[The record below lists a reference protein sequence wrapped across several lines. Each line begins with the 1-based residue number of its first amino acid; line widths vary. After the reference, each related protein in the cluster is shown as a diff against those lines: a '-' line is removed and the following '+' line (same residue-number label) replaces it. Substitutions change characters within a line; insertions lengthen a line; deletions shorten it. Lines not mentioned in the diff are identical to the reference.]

1 MSEWNIKKSEALYG
15 INYWGANFFGV
26 NNDGHVAVKPAGA
39 NGPSLDLYNLVQ
51 DLQERGIR
59 MPILLRFPDIIKAR
73 IELLAGCFARA
84 IEEAKYGGVYRG
96 VYPIKVNQQK
106 HLVEEILEFGQF
118 HRFGLEAGSKPELL
132 ISLAQMDTPN
142 ALIICNGFKD
152 LEYIEM
158 ALISQKLGRHTFI
171 VVDRF
176 SELQMII
183 DASKRLNIRPNI
195 GFRSK
200 LNTPGSGRW
209 SETSGHKSKFGLT
222 PSEIVRGLDILRGE
236 NMLDCLQLMHFH
248 IGSQIPSIQAIKAAI
263 KEGARFFTEIHAM
276 GANLKYI
283 DVGGGLG
290 VDYDGSGRSD
300 SSTNYS
306 EQEYANDIVAVLQ
319 SICDEKKVPHP
330 DIISES
336 GRALVAH
343 STALVFDV
351 LGTNEITLKD
361 YMLANSDKESR
372 LVQDLWDI
380 YRTLNKDNV
389 NEYYN
394 DLVEKKRD
402 TLQLFTY
409 GVLSLEQRAKAEDL
423 FRAIATKMVSIGR
436 ENPELEDMRYALEQE
451 LSDSYFCN
459 FSVFQSLPDSWALD
473 QLFPIMPI
481 HRLQDRPD
489 RRAVLVDITCDSDGH
504 IDSFIDTDTGG
515 EQKFLE
521 VHTYEPGKP
530 YYLGAF
536 LTGAYQEILGDL
548 HNLFGDTDAVHVSLT
563 ETGYQIDHVVEGDD
577 IKEVL
582 AYVEYNRADLLERVR
597 KATEGSILKGT
608 ISRSEARLLLEH
620 YERGLSSYTYLT
632 EESAMPFYPHK
643 RESSNGASNHGI
655 TNQNTNGTDHP
666 IHQPELSPLQRGEL
680 EGSR

>member
-1 MSEWNIKKSEALYG
+1 MSDWTVKKSSDLYG
-15 INYWGANFFGV
+15 INYWGADFFRINTQGNV
-26 NNDGHVAVKPAGA
+26 EITPAGS
-39 NGPSLDLYNLVQ
+39 NGPGLDLHNLVL

-59 MPILLRFPDIIKAR
+59 MPILLRFPDIIKTR

-132 ISLAQMDTPN
+132 ISLAQMDTPG

-152 LEYIEM
+152 QEYIEM
-158 ALISQKLGRHTFI
+158 ALISQRLGRNTFI

-176 SELQMII
+176 SELPMII
-183 DASKRLNIRPNI
+183 AASKRLNIRPNI
-195 GFRSK
+195 GLRVK

-209 SETSGHKSKFGLT
+209 SETSGAKSKFGLT
-222 PSEIVRGLDILRGE
+222 PSEIVRGVEILRSE

-248 IGSQIPSIQAIKAAI
+248 IGSQIPSIHAIKAAM
-263 KEGARFFTEIHAM
+263 KEGARFFAEIYAM

-306 EQEYANDIVAVLQ
+306 EQEYANDIVATLQ

-343 STALVFDV
+343 STLLVFDV
-351 LGTNEITLKD
+351 LGHNENTLRD
-361 YMLANSDKESR
+361 YILVNPDKESR

-380 YRTLNKDNV
+380 YRSVSKENV

-423 FRAIATKMVSIGR
+423 FRAIATKIVNICR
-436 ENPELEDMRYALEQE
+436 ENSELEDIRYALEQE

-481 HRLQDRPD
+481 HRLQERPD
-489 RRAVLVDITCDSDGH
+489 RRAVLVDITCDSDGN
-504 IDSFIDTDTGG
+504 ITNFIDAESGG
-515 EQKFLE
+515 EQKYLE
-521 VHTYEPGKP
+521 VHTLYQGQP
-530 YYLGAF
+530 YYLCAF

-563 ETGYQIDHVVEGDD
+563 ENGYQIDHVVEGDD

-582 AYVEYNRADLLERVR
+582 QYVEYNRADLLERVR
-597 KATEGSILKGT
+597 KATESSILKGT

-632 EESAMPFYPHK
+632 EETTMPFIPQRK
-643 RESSNGASNHGI
+643 EFSQNGSNS
-655 TNQNTNGTDHP
+655 GTDQSVHN
-666 IHQPELSPLQRGEL
+666 QELQTLQR
-680 EGSR
+680 SHS

>member
-1 MSEWNIKKSEALYG
+1 MSEWNTKKSADLYG
-15 INYWGANFFGV
+15 INYWGANFFRINEQGNV
-26 NNDGHVAVKPAGA
+26 EVRPAGQS
-39 NGPSLDLYNLVQ
+39 GPGLDLHNLIQ

-59 MPILLRFPDIIKAR
+59 MPILLRFPDIIKSR
-73 IELLAGCFARA
+73 LELLTGCFARA
-84 IEEAKYGGVYRG
+84 IEEAKYTGVYRG

-106 HLVEEILEFGQF
+106 HLVEEILEYGQF

-132 ISLAQMDTPN
+132 ISLAQMDVPN

-158 ALISQKLGRHTFI
+158 ALISQKLGRQTII

-176 SELQMII
+176 SELPMII
-183 DASKRLNIRPNI
+183 HASKRLNIRPMI

-209 SETSGHKSKFGLT
+209 SETSGSKSKFGLT
-222 PSEIVRGLDILRGE
+222 PSEIVRGVELLRSE

-263 KEGARFFTEIHAM
+263 KEGARFFAEIYAM
-276 GANLKYI
+276 GANLKFI

-351 LGTNEITLKD
+351 LGHNEVTLRDFNLPSADKD
-361 YMLANSDKESR
+361 SR

-380 YRTLNKDNV
+380 YRSLSEKNL

-394 DLVEKKRD
+394 DLIEKKRD

-423 FRAIATKMVSIGR
+423 FRAIATKIVDIAKG
-436 ENPELEDMRYALEQE
+436 NPDFDEIRYNLEQE

-481 HRLQDRPD
+481 HRLNERPE

-504 IDSFIDTDTGG
+504 INNFIDTDTGG
-515 EQKFLE
+515 EQKYLE
-521 VHTYEPGKP
+521 VHTLNQGQP

-548 HNLFGDTDAVHVSLT
+548 HNLFGDTDAVHISLT
-563 ETGYQIDHVVEGDD
+563 ESGGYQIDHVVEGDD

-582 AYVEYNRADLLERVR
+582 QYVEYQRSDLLEKVR
-597 KATEGSILKGT
+597 KATESSILKGT

-632 EESAMPFYPHK
+632 EESAMPFFPQAK
-643 RESSNGASNHGI
+643 KELSNGSAANGS
-655 TNQNTNGTDHP
+655 GTDQP
-666 IHQPELSPLQRGEL
+666 VHQQELPPLQRSVFERG
-680 EGSR
+680 GGGV

>member
-1 MSEWNIKKSEALYG
+1 MSDWNTRKAADLYG
-15 INYWGANFFGV
+15 INYWGANFFRI
-26 NNDGHVAVKPAGA
+26 NDQGNVEVKPQGTT
-39 NGPSLDLYNLVQ
+39 GPGLDLNNLVQ

-73 IELLAGCFARA
+73 IELLAGCFSRA

-118 HRFGLEAGSKPELL
+118 HRMGLEAGSKPELL

-142 ALIICNGFKD
+142 ALIVCNGFKD
-152 LEYIEM
+152 QEYIEM
-158 ALISQKLGRHTFI
+158 ALIAQKLGRQTII
-171 VVDRF
+171 VVDRY
-176 SELQMII
+176 SELPMII
-183 DASKRLNIRPNI
+183 AASKRLQIRPTI
-195 GFRSK
+195 GFRAK
-200 LNTPGSGRW
+200 LSTSSSGRW
-209 SETSGHKSKFGLT
+209 AETSGSKSKFGLT
-222 PSEIVRGLDILRGE
+222 PSEIVRGVECLRGE
-236 NMLDCLQLMHFH
+236 GMLDCLQLIHFH
-248 IGSQIPSIQAIKAAI
+248 IGSQIPSIQNIKSAI
-263 KEGARFFTEIHAM
+263 KEGARFFTEIYAM
-276 GANLKYI
+276 GANLRYI

-319 SICDEKKVPHP
+319 SVCDEKKIPHP

-343 STALVFDV
+343 STALIFDV
-351 LGTNEITLKD
+351 LGSNENVLNEYT
-361 YMLANSDKESR
+361 LANAEKESR
-372 LVQDLWDI
+372 LVQDLNEI
-380 YRTLNKDNV
+380 YKSLNEKNV

-423 FRAIATKMVSIGR
+423 FRAIATKIVQISKSNSDMD
-436 ENPELEDMRYALEQE
+436 ENRYALEQE
-451 LSDSYFCN
+451 LSDTYFCN

-481 HRLQDRPD
+481 HRLNERPE
-489 RRAVLVDITCDSDGH
+489 RRAILVDLTCDSDGH
-504 IDSFIDTDTGG
+504 INSFIDTDTGG
-515 EQKFLE
+515 EQKYLE
-521 VHTYEPGKP
+521 VHDLKRGEP
-530 YYLGAF
+530 YYLAVF

-563 ETGYQIDHVVEGDD
+563 ENGYQIDHVVEGDD
-577 IKEVL
+577 VKEVL
-582 AYVEYNRADLLERVR
+582 QYVEYHRADLLEKVR
-597 KATEGSILKGT
+597 KATESSILKGT

-632 EESAMPFYPHK
+632 EESAMPFFPQK
-643 RESSNGASNHGI
+643 KELTNGATS
-655 TNQNTNGTDHP
+655 GTDNP
-666 IHQPELSPLQRGEL
+666 VHQ
-680 EGSR
+680 

>member
-1 MSEWNIKKSEALYG
+1 
-15 INYWGANFFGV
+15 
-26 NNDGHVAVKPAGA
+26 
-39 NGPSLDLYNLVQ
+39 
-51 DLQERGIR
+51 
-59 MPILLRFPDIIKAR
+59 
-73 IELLAGCFARA
+73 
-84 IEEAKYGGVYRG
+84 
-96 VYPIKVNQQK
+96 
-106 HLVEEILEFGQF
+106 
-118 HRFGLEAGSKPELL
+118 
-132 ISLAQMDTPN
+132 
-142 ALIICNGFKD
+142 
-152 LEYIEM
+152 
-158 ALISQKLGRHTFI
+158 
-171 VVDRF
+171 
-176 SELQMII
+176 MII
-183 DASKRLNIRPNI
+183 NASKRLNIRPNI
-195 GFRSK
+195 GFRAK

-209 SETSGHKSKFGLT
+209 SETSGAKSKFGLT
-222 PSEIVRGLDILRGE
+222 PSEIVKGVEVLRGE
-236 NMLDCLQLMHFH
+236 QMLDCLQLMHFH
-248 IGSQIPSIQAIKAAI
+248 IGSQIPSIHAIKAAI
-263 KEGARFFTEIHAM
+263 KEGARFFTEIYGL

-306 EQEYANDIVAVLQ
+306 EQEYANDIVSVLQ
-319 SICDEKKVPHP
+319 SICDEKKIPHP

-351 LGTNEITLKD
+351 LGTNEVTLRD
-361 YMLANSDKESR
+361 FVLQNADKESR
-372 LVQDLWDI
+372 LVQDLYDI
-380 YRTLNKDNV
+380 YKAVNKDNV

-394 DLVEKKRD
+394 DLIEKKRD

-423 FRAIATKMVSIGR
+423 FRAIATKIVDIARGSTD
-436 ENPELEDMRYALEQE
+436 LEDIRYSLEQE

-481 HRLQDRPD
+481 HRLNERPE
-489 RRAVLVDITCDSDGH
+489 RRAVIVDITCDSDGH
-504 IDSFIDTDTGG
+504 INNFIDTDTGG
-515 EQKFLE
+515 EQKYLE
-521 VHTYEPGKP
+521 VHNFNAGQP

-563 ETGYQIDHVVEGDD
+563 ENGYQIDHVVEGDD

-597 KATEGSILKGT
+597 KATEGSIQKGT

-632 EESAMPFYPHK
+632 EETTMPFIPQQKGY
-643 RESSNGASNHGI
+643 
-655 TNQNTNGTDHP
+655 TNGTGNGADHTV
-666 IHQPELSPLQRGEL
+666 HQQELSALQRSVAER
-680 EGSR
+680 GS

>member
-1 MSEWNIKKSEALYG
+1 MSEWNTRKSADLYG
-15 INYWGANFFGV
+15 INYWGANFFRI
-26 NNDGHVAVKPAGA
+26 NDEGRVEVRPGGNSG
-39 NGPSLDLYNLVQ
+39 NGTGLDLYNLVQ

-84 IEEAKYGGVYRG
+84 IDEAKYSGVYCG

-142 ALIICNGFKD
+142 ALIVCNGFKD
-152 LEYIEM
+152 QEYIEM
-158 ALISQKLGRHTFI
+158 ALISQKLGRTTII

-176 SELQMII
+176 SELNMIVA
-183 DASKRLNIRPNI
+183 ASKRLNIRPII
-195 GFRSK
+195 GFRAK

-209 SETSGHKSKFGLT
+209 SETSGAKSKFGLT
-222 PSEIVRGLDILRGE
+222 PSEIVKGVEYLRGE
-236 NMLDCLQLMHFH
+236 DMLDCLQLVHFH

-263 KEGARFFTEIHAM
+263 KEGARFFTEIYAM

-290 VDYDGSGRSD
+290 VDYDGSGKSD

-319 SICDEKKVPHP
+319 SICEEKKIPHP
-330 DIISES
+330 NIISES

-351 LGTNEITLKD
+351 LGTNEVTLKD
-361 YMLANSDKESR
+361 YNLPTADKESR

-380 YRTLNKDNV
+380 YRSLNDKNV

-394 DLVEKKRD
+394 DLIEKKRD

-409 GVLSLEQRAKAEDL
+409 GVLNLEQRAKAEDL
-423 FRAIATKMVSIGR
+423 FRAIATKIVGLAKG
-436 ENPELEDMRYALEQE
+436 NPELDDIKYALEQE

-481 HRLQDRPD
+481 HRLNERPD
-489 RRAVLVDITCDSDGH
+489 RRAVLVDITCDSDGN
-504 IDSFIDTDTGG
+504 ITNFIDTETGG
-515 EQKFLE
+515 EQKYLE
-521 VHTYEPGKP
+521 VHSLEQGQP
-530 YYLGAF
+530 YYLAAF

-563 ETGYQIDHVVEGDD
+563 ENGGYQIDHVVEGDD

-582 AYVEYNRADLLERVR
+582 QYVEYSRADLLERVR
-597 KATEGSILKGT
+597 KATESSILKGT

-632 EESAMPFYPHK
+632 EETAMPFQPHQAK
-643 RESSNGASNHGI
+643 KEFSNGA
-655 TNQNTNGTDHP
+655 TNGTDHTV
-666 IHQPELSPLQRGEL
+666 HHS
-680 EGSR
+680 

>member
-1 MSEWNIKKSEALYG
+1 MSEWNTRKSADLYG
-15 INYWGANFFGV
+15 INYWGANFFRINESGNV
-26 NNDGHVAVKPAGA
+26 ELKPAGTTSP
-39 NGPSLDLYNLVQ
+39 GLDLYSLVQ

-59 MPILLRFPDIIKAR
+59 MPILLRFPDVIKAR
-73 IELLAGCFARA
+73 LELLAGCFANA
-84 IEEAKYGGVYRG
+84 IKEANYGGIYRG

-106 HLVEEILEFGQF
+106 HLVEEILEYGKEFK
-118 HRFGLEAGSKPELL
+118 FGLEAGSKPELL
-132 ISLAQMDTPN
+132 ISLAQIDNPE

-152 LEYIEM
+152 QEFIEM
-158 ALISQKLGRHTFI
+158 ALIAKKLGRNTII
-171 VVDRF
+171 VVDRY
-176 SELQMII
+176 SELNMII
-183 DASKRLNIRPNI
+183 AASKRLNIRPQI
-195 GFRSK
+195 GFRAK
-200 LNTPGSGRW
+200 LSSSSSGRW
-209 SETSGHKSKFGLT
+209 AETSGSKSKFGLT
-222 PSEIVRGLDILRGE
+222 PSEIVRGVEVLRTE
-236 NMLDCLQLMHFH
+236 DMLDCLQLIHFH
-248 IGSQIPSIQAIKAAI
+248 IGSQIPSIQNIKGAI
-263 KEGARFFTEIHAM
+263 KEGARFFTEIYAM
-276 GANLKYI
+276 GANLRYI

-319 SICDEKKVPHP
+319 SICDERKIPHP

-351 LGTNEITLKD
+351 LGHTENKLRD
-361 YMLANSDKESR
+361 YALPQPERESR
-372 LVQDLWDI
+372 LVQDLNDI
-380 YRTLNKDNV
+380 YKSLNKENI

-402 TLQLFTY
+402 ALQLFTY

-423 FRAIATKMVSIGR
+423 FRAIATRMVSISK
-436 ENPELEDMRYALEQE
+436 ENAELEDIRYSLEQE
-451 LSDSYFCN
+451 LSDIYFCN

-481 HRLQDRPD
+481 HRLAEKPE
-489 RRAVLVDITCDSDGH
+489 RRAILVDLTCDSDGH
-504 IDSFIDTDTGG
+504 INNFIDVETGG
-515 EQKFLE
+515 QQSYLE
-521 VHTYEPGKP
+521 VHNLEPGQP
-530 YYLGAF
+530 YYLAVF

-577 IKEVL
+577 VKEVL
-582 AYVEYNRADLLERVR
+582 QYVEYHRADLLEKVR
-597 KATEGSILKGT
+597 KATETSIQKGM

-632 EESAMPFYPHK
+632 EDSVVPFYPQRK
-643 RESSNGASNHGI
+643 ELNNVA
-655 TNQNTNGTDHP
+655 TTNGPDHAV
-666 IHQPELSPLQRGEL
+666 HQ
-680 EGSR
+680 

>member
-1 MSEWNIKKSEALYG
+1 MSEWNCRKSAELYG
-15 INYWGANFFGV
+15 INYWGANFFSI
-26 NNDGHVAVKPAGA
+26 NDAGNVQLKPPGA
-39 NGPSLDLYNLVQ
+39 TGPGLDLHNLVQ

-59 MPILLRFPDIIKAR
+59 LPILLRFPDVIKAR

-84 IEEAKYGGVYRG
+84 VEEAKYTGVYRG

-132 ISLAQMDTPN
+132 ISLAQMETPN
-142 ALIICNGFKD
+142 AMIICNGFKD
-152 LEYIEM
+152 QEYIEM
-158 ALISQKLGRHTFI
+158 ALISQKLGRNTVI
-171 VVDRF
+171 VVDRY
-176 SELQMII
+176 SELPMII
-183 DASKRLNIRPNI
+183 SASRKLNIRPQI
-195 GFRSK
+195 GFRAK
-200 LNTPGSGRW
+200 LSTGGSGRW
-209 SETSGHKSKFGLT
+209 AETSGSKSKFGLT
-222 PSEIVRGLDILRGE
+222 PSEIVRGVETLRAEG
-236 NMLDCLQLMHFH
+236 MLDCLQLIHFH

-263 KEGARFFTEIHAM
+263 KEGARFFTEIYAM

-306 EQEYANDIVAVLQ
+306 EQEYANDIVAILQ
-319 SICDEKKVPHP
+319 SICDEKKIPHP

-351 LGTNEITLKD
+351 LGHTEVALKD
-361 YMLANSDKESR
+361 FALANPDKESR
-372 LVQDLWDI
+372 LVQDLYDI
-380 YRTLNKDNV
+380 YRLLNKDNV

-394 DLVEKKRD
+394 DLIEKKRD

-409 GVLSLEQRAKAEDL
+409 GVLSLHQRAIAEDL
-423 FRAIATKMVSIGR
+423 FRAIATKIVHIAK
-436 ENPELEDMRYALEQE
+436 ENKELEDIRYSLEQE
-451 LSDSYFCN
+451 LSDTYFCN

-481 HRLQDRPD
+481 HRLDTRPD
-489 RRAVLVDITCDSDGH
+489 RRAILVDLTCDSDGH
-504 IDSFIDTDTGG
+504 INNFIDTETGG
-515 EQKFLE
+515 DQKYLE
-521 VHTYEPGKP
+521 VHNLVAGQP
-530 YYLGAF
+530 YYLGVF

-563 ETGYQIDHVVEGDD
+563 ENGYQIDHVVEGDD
-577 IKEVL
+577 VKEVL
-582 AYVEYNRADLLERVR
+582 EYVEYHRADLLEKVR
-597 KATEGSILKGT
+597 KATESSILKGT

-632 EESAMPFYPHK
+632 EESAMPFYPALK
-643 RESSNGASNHGI
+643 ENNNGVH
-655 TNQNTNGTDHP
+655 HP
-666 IHQPELSPLQRGEL
+666 HPGPDQSIHQ
-680 EGSR
+680 

>member
-1 MSEWNIKKSEALYG
+1 MSEWNTRKAADLYG
-15 INYWGANFFGV
+15 INYWGANFFRI
-26 NNDGHVAVKPAGA
+26 NDNGNVEVKPAGA
-39 NGPSLDLYNLVQ
+39 NGPGLDLHNLIQ

-132 ISLAQMDTPN
+132 ISLAQMETPN

-152 LEYIEM
+152 QEYIEM
-158 ALISQKLGRHTFI
+158 ALIAQKLGRNTI
-171 VVDRF
+171 MVVDRY
-176 SELQMII
+176 SELPMILS
-183 DASKRLNIRPNI
+183 AAKRLNIRPQI
-195 GFRSK
+195 GFRAK
-200 LNTPGSGRW
+200 LSSSSSGRW
-209 SETSGHKSKFGLT
+209 AETSGSKSKFGLT
-222 PSEIVRGLDILRGE
+222 PSEIIRGVEVLRGE
-236 NMLDCLQLMHFH
+236 GMLDCLQLIHFH
-248 IGSQIPSIQAIKAAI
+248 IGSQIPSIQNIKGAL
-263 KEGARFFTEIHAM
+263 KEGARFFAEIYGL
-276 GANLKYI
+276 GAQLKYI

-306 EQEYANDIVAVLQ
+306 EQEYANDIVAILQ
-319 SICDEKKVPHP
+319 SVCDEKKIPHP

-351 LGTNEITLKD
+351 LGHNENTLNECPQQT
-361 YMLANSDKESR
+361 ADKESR
-372 LVQDLWDI
+372 LVQDLFDLHKS
-380 YRTLNKDNV
+380 LNERNA

-394 DLVEKKRD
+394 DLIEKKRD

-423 FRAIATKMVSIGR
+423 FRAIATKLLAIAKQ
-436 ENPELEDMRYALEQE
+436 NPDLEEIRYALETE
-451 LSDSYFCN
+451 LSDTYFCN

-481 HRLQDRPD
+481 HRLNERPE
-489 RRAVLVDITCDSDGH
+489 RRAILVDLTCDSDGH
-504 IDSFIDTDTGG
+504 IDKFIDIETGG
-515 EQKFLE
+515 EQKYLE
-521 VHTYEPGKP
+521 VHALESGRP
-530 YYLGAF
+530 YYLAVF

-548 HNLFGDTDAVHVSLT
+548 HNLFGDTDAVHVSLH
-563 ETGYQIDHVVEGDD
+563 ENGYQIDHVVEGDD
-577 IKEVL
+577 VKEVL
-582 AYVEYNRADLLERVR
+582 EYVEYHRADLLEKVR
-597 KATEGSILKGT
+597 KATETSILKGT

-632 EESAMPFYPHK
+632 EESAVPFYPQTTK
-643 RESSNGASNHGI
+643 PREVNHVGP
-655 TNQNTNGTDHP
+655 DHP
-666 IHQPELSPLQRGEL
+666 IHP
-680 EGSR
+680 

>member
-1 MSEWNIKKSEALYG
+1 MSDWNTKKSSDLYG
-15 INYWGANFFGV
+15 IKYWGANFFHI
-26 NNDGHVAVKPAGA
+26 NDEGNVELKPKGA
-39 NGPSLDLYNLVQ
+39 TGPGLDLYHLVQ

-84 IEEAKYGGVYRG
+84 IEEAKYTGVYRG

-106 HLVEEILEFGQF
+106 HLVEEILEFGQA
-118 HRFGLEAGSKPELL
+118 HHFGLEAGSKPELL

-152 LEYIEM
+152 QEYIEM
-158 ALISQKLGRHTFI
+158 ALIAQKLGRQTII

-183 DASKRLNIRPNI
+183 HASKRLAIRPQI
-195 GFRSK
+195 GFRAK
-200 LNTPGSGRW
+200 LSTSGSGRW
-209 SETSGHKSKFGLT
+209 AETSGAKSKFGLT
-222 PSEIVRGLDILRGE
+222 PSEIVRGVECLRGE
-236 NMLDCLQLMHFH
+236 DMLDCLQLIHFH
-248 IGSQIPSIQAIKAAI
+248 IGSQIPSIQHIKAAI
-263 KEGARFFTEIHAM
+263 KEGARFFTEIYGM

-290 VDYDGSGRSD
+290 VDYDGSGKSD

-306 EQEYANDIVAVLQ
+306 EQEYANDIVATVQ
-319 SICDEKKVPHP
+319 SICDEKKTPHP

-351 LGTNEITLKD
+351 LGHNENTLSH
-361 YMLANSDKESR
+361 YELPSLDKESR
-372 LVQDLWDI
+372 LVQDLFEI
-380 YRTLNKDNV
+380 YKSLSKANI

-394 DLVEKKRD
+394 DLIEKKRD

-409 GVLSLEQRAKAEDL
+409 GVLSLGQRALAEDL
-423 FRAIATKMVSIGR
+423 FRAIATKIVLIAK
-436 ENPELEDMRYALEQE
+436 ENPDLDEIRYALEQE
-451 LSDSYFCN
+451 LSDIYFCN

-481 HRLQDRPD
+481 HRLQERPE
-489 RRAVLVDITCDSDGH
+489 RRAVLVDLTCDSDGH
-504 IDSFIDTDTGG
+504 INNFIDTEVGG
-515 EQKFLE
+515 EQKYLE
-521 VHTYEPGKP
+521 VHAVEAGKP

-577 IKEVL
+577 VKEVL
-582 AYVEYNRADLLERVR
+582 EYVEYHRADLLEKVR
-597 KATEGSILKGT
+597 KATESSILKGT

-632 EESAMPFYPHK
+632 EDSAVPFYPQNK
-643 RESSNGASNHGI
+643 ELANGS
-655 TNQNTNGTDHP
+655 TNGTGHTV
-666 IHQPELSPLQRGEL
+666 HQ
-680 EGSR
+680 

>member
-1 MSEWNIKKSEALYG
+1 MSDWNTRKAADLYG
-15 INYWGANFFGV
+15 INYWGANFFRINDQGNVEVRPAGV
-26 NNDGHVAVKPAGA
+26 N
-39 NGPSLDLYNLVQ
+39 GPGLDLHNLVQ

-142 ALIICNGFKD
+142 ALIVCNGFKD
-152 LEYIEM
+152 QEFIEM
-158 ALISQKLGRHTFI
+158 ALIAQKLGRNTII
-171 VVDRF
+171 VVDRY

-183 DASKRLNIRPNI
+183 NASKRLQIRPQI
-195 GFRSK
+195 GFRAK
-200 LNTPGSGRW
+200 LATSSSGRW
-209 SETSGHKSKFGLT
+209 AETSGSKSKFGLT
-222 PSEIVRGLDILRGE
+222 PSEIVRGIETLRTE
-236 NMLDCLQLMHFH
+236 NMLDCLQLIHFH
-248 IGSQIPSIQAIKAAI
+248 IGSQIPSIQHIKAAI
-263 KEGARFFTEIHAM
+263 KEGARFFCEIFAM

-306 EQEYANDIVAVLQ
+306 EQEYANDIVAILQ

-351 LGTNEITLKD
+351 LGHNENTLNDFSLPTVDKD
-361 YMLANSDKESR
+361 SR
-372 LVQDLWDI
+372 LVQELYDI
-380 YRTLNKDNV
+380 YRSLNERNA

-394 DLVEKKRD
+394 DLIEKKRD
-402 TLQLFTY
+402 ALQLFTY

-423 FRAIATKMVSIGR
+423 FRAIATRIVQIAKS
-436 ENPELEDMRYALEQE
+436 NPDLEEIRYALEQE
-451 LSDSYFCN
+451 LSDIYFCN

-473 QLFPIMPI
+473 QTFPIMPI
-481 HRLQDRPD
+481 HRLNERPE
-489 RRAVLVDITCDSDGH
+489 RRAILVDLTCDSDGH
-504 IDSFIDTDTGG
+504 INNFIDIETGG
-515 EQKFLE
+515 EQKYLE
-521 VHTYEPGKP
+521 VHALEPGQP
-530 YYLGAF
+530 YFLAVF

-563 ETGYQIDHVVEGDD
+563 DTGYQIDHVVEGDD
-577 IKEVL
+577 VKEVL
-582 AYVEYNRADLLERVR
+582 QYVEYHRADLIERIR
-597 KATEGSILKGT
+597 KATESSILRGT

-632 EESAMPFYPHK
+632 EESAVPFYPQKKELNH
-643 RESSNGASNHGI
+643 GASN
-655 TNQNTNGTDHP
+655 GTDNP
-666 IHQPELSPLQRGEL
+666 VHQ
-680 EGSR
+680 

>member
-1 MSEWNIKKSEALYG
+1 MSEWNVKKSAELYG
-15 INYWGANFFGV
+15 INYWGANFFRINEQGNV
-26 NNDGHVAVKPAGA
+26 EITPAG
-39 NGPSLDLYNLVQ
+39 NKGPGLDLHNLVQ

-59 MPILLRFPDIIKAR
+59 MPILLRFPDIIKTR
-73 IELLAGCFARA
+73 IELLTGCFARA
-84 IEEAKYGGVYRG
+84 IEEAKYTGVYRG

-106 HLVEEILEFGQF
+106 HLVEEILDFGKD
-118 HRFGLEAGSKPELL
+118 HCFGLEAGSKPELL
-132 ISLAQMDTPN
+132 ISLAQMDTPG

-152 LEYIEM
+152 QEYIEM
-158 ALISQKLGRHTFI
+158 ALISQRLGRKTFI

-176 SELQMII
+176 TELPMILA
-183 DASKRLNIRPNI
+183 ASKRLNIRPNI
-195 GFRSK
+195 GLRAK
-200 LNTPGSGRW
+200 LNSPGSGRW
-209 SETSGHKSKFGLT
+209 SETSGAKSKFGLT
-222 PSEIVRGLDILRGE
+222 PSEIVRGVEMLRKE

-248 IGSQIPSIQAIKAAI
+248 IGSQIPSIHAIKGAM
-263 KEGARFFTEIHAM
+263 KEAARFFAEIYAM
-276 GANLKYI
+276 GANLRYI

-306 EQEYANDIVAVLQ
+306 EQEYANDIVAIMQ
-319 SICDEKKVPHP
+319 SICDEKNVPHP

-343 STALVFDV
+343 STVLVFDV
-351 LGTNEITLKD
+351 LGHSENTLRDYVLSTPDKD
-361 YMLANSDKESR
+361 SR
-372 LVQDLWDI
+372 LVQELWDI
-380 YRTLNKDNV
+380 YRSLSKENV

-423 FRAIATKMVSIGR
+423 FRAIATKIVHISN
-436 ENPELEDMRYALEQE
+436 ENPELEDIRYALEQE

-481 HRLQDRPD
+481 HRLNERPD
-489 RRAVLVDITCDSDGH
+489 RRAVLVDITCDSDGN
-504 IDSFIDTDTGG
+504 ITNFIDIQTGG
-515 EQKFLE
+515 EQKYLE
-521 VHTYEPGKP
+521 VHTLNQGQP
-530 YYLGAF
+530 YYLCAF

-563 ETGYQIDHVVEGDD
+563 DSGGYHIDHVVEGDD

-582 AYVEYNRADLLERVR
+582 QYVEYNRADLIERVR
-597 KATEGSILKGT
+597 KATESSILSGT

-632 EESAMPFYPHK
+632 EETTMPFIPQRK
-643 RESSNGASNHGI
+643 EFSQNGSNP
-655 TNQNTNGTDHP
+655 GTDQP
-666 IHQPELSPLQRGEL
+666 IHHQELPAFQRGH
-680 EGSR
+680 S